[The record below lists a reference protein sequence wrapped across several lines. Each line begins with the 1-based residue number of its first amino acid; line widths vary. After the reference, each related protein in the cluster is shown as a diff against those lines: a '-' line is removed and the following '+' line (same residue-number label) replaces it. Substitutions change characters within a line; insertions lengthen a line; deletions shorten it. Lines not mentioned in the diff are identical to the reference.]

1 MPGSGRIAYKFM
13 PPECKGY
20 IDKVTDILFK
30 RPDIGVQYDVYMKAV
45 GDIHRVLGKTS
56 REISKEMNS
65 AKEDLYNRTG
75 NIILQSVCCLK
86 EQILGDKDFV
96 YADFIYPDSEEENID
111 LTDSNDFED
120 EEDYDDSEEEKDNPL
135 KEEKNLGK

>member
-1 MPGSGRIAYKFM
+1 
-13 PPECKGY
+13 
-20 IDKVTDILFK
+20 
-30 RPDIGVQYDVYMKAV
+30 MKAV

-111 LTDSNDFED
+111 LTDSNDFE
-120 EEDYDDSEEEKDNPL
+120 EDYDDSEEEKDNP
-135 KEEKNLGK
+135 